1 MNTKIFA
8 IIAILSLLVIAGC
21 AKQSEKVSV
30 TVQPSAEP
38 SKVILPDLSK
48 DVSAVDASTYKDP
61 QGNFLAQLMNQ
72 MVEKTKG
79 K

>member
-8 IIAILSLLVIAGC
+8 VIAIISLLVLAGC
-21 AKQSEKVSV
+21 AKVEK
-30 TVQPSAEP
+30 QPVPVVKQTEP

-48 DVSAVDASTYKDP
+48 GVSTVDASTYKDP
-61 QGNFLAQLMNQ
+61 QGSFIAQLMNQ
-72 MVEKTKG
+72 MVEKTKA